1 MDLSKLKPAEG
12 ATKKEKRIGRGQ
24 GSGRGGTS
32 TKGHKGQKA
41 QAGYNHK
48 RGFEGGQTPLTR
60 RLPKFGFTNPTRVEF
75 KGINLD
81 AIQTLADKRKLKT
94 IDPTVLY
101 ENGLIAKNDK
111 LKILS
116 RGEVTSALQITAHAF
131 SASAKAAIEAKGGK
145 ADTII
150 TFVDKKGEQEKKA

>member
-48 RGFEGGQTPLTR
+48 RGFEGGQTTLTR
-60 RLPKFGFTNPTRVEF
+60 RLPKFGFTNPTRVEY

-81 AIQTLADKRKLKT
+81 AIQTLADAKKLTT
-94 IDPTVLY
+94 IDPEVLY
-101 ENGLIAKNDK
+101 ANGLIAKKDK
-111 LKILS
+111 LKVLG
-116 RGEVTSALQITAHAF
+116 RGELKSALNITAHAF
-131 SASAKAAIEAKGGK
+131 SATAKAAIEAKGGK
-145 ADTII
+145 TETIV
-150 TFVDKKGEQEKKA
+150 TVAEKA

>member
-12 ATKKEKRIGRGQ
+12 ATKKDKRIGRGQ

-48 RGFEGGQTPLTR
+48 RGFEGGQTTLTR
-60 RLPKFGFTNPTRVEF
+60 RLPKFGFTNPTRLEF

-81 AIQTLADKRKLKT
+81 ALQTLAEKKNLKT
-94 IDPTVLY
+94 LSPEVLY
-101 ENGLIAKNDK
+101 ANGLIAKNDK
-111 LKILS
+111 LKVLG
-116 RGEVTSALQITAHAF
+116 RGEIKSALDITAHAF
-131 SASAKAAIEAKGGK
+131 SATAKAAIEAKGGK
-145 ADTII
+145 AETIV
-150 TFVDKKGEQEKKA
+150 TSVEKKA

>member
-12 ATKKEKRIGRGQ
+12 ATKKDKRIGRGQ

-60 RLPKFGFTNPTRVEF
+60 RLPKFGFTNPTRVEY

-81 AIQTLADKRKLKT
+81 ALQTLADKKNLKT
-94 IDPTVLY
+94 LSPEVLY
-101 ENGLIAKNDK
+101 ANGLIAKNDK
-111 LKILS
+111 LKVLG
-116 RGEVTSALQITAHAF
+116 RGDIKSALDITAHAF
-131 SASAKAAIEAKGGK
+131 SATAKAAIEAKGGK
-145 ADTII
+145 AEMIVTS
-150 TFVDKKGEQEKKA
+150 VEKKA

>member
-24 GSGRGGTS
+24 GSGRGSTS

-48 RGFEGGQTPLTR
+48 RGFEGGQTTLTR
-60 RLPKFGFTNPTRVEF
+60 RLPKFGFTNPTRVEY

-81 AIQTLADKRKLKT
+81 AIQTLAEAKKLSAIT
-94 IDPTVLY
+94 PEVLY
-101 ENGLIAKNDK
+101 NNGLIAKNDK
-111 LKILS
+111 LKVLG
-116 RGEVTSALQITAHAF
+116 RGEIKSALNITAHAF
-131 SASAKAAIEAKGGK
+131 SATAKAAIEAKGGK
-145 ADTII
+145 TETIV
-150 TFVDKKGEQEKKA
+150 TVAEKA

>member
-48 RGFEGGQTPLTR
+48 RGFEGGQTTLTR
-60 RLPKFGFTNPTRVEF
+60 RLPKFGFTNPTRVEY

-81 AIQTLADKRKLKT
+81 AIQTLAEKTKLKV
-94 IDPTVLY
+94 ISPAVLY
-101 ENGLIAKNDK
+101 ANGLIAKNDK
-111 LKILS
+111 LKVLG
-116 RGEVTSALQITAHAF
+116 RGELTSALEITAHAF
-131 SASAKAAIEAKGGK
+131 SATAKAAIESKGGK
-145 ADTII
+145 AETIV
-150 TFVDKKGEQEKKA
+150 TVAEKA

>member
-48 RGFEGGQTPLTR
+48 RGFEGGQTTLTR
-60 RLPKFGFTNPTRVEF
+60 RLPKFGFTNPTRVEY

-81 AIQTLADKRKLKT
+81 AIQTLAEAKKLSAIT
-94 IDPTVLY
+94 PEVLY
-101 ENGLIAKNDK
+101 NNGLIAKNDK
-111 LKILS
+111 LKVLG
-116 RGEVTSALQITAHAF
+116 RGEIKSALNITAHAF
-131 SASAKAAIEAKGGK
+131 SATAKAAIEAKGGK
-145 ADTII
+145 TETIV
-150 TFVDKKGEQEKKA
+150 TVAEKA